1 MPPEEQREGSGANS
15 DAESDDSGSS
25 YSVGQPEPPEKRM
38 KPEDRRASLAAK
50 KARDQGNGNGKL
62 GKGIYLRPLF
72 GSLPLPF
79 PVPFI

>member
-38 KPEDRRASLAAK
+38 KPKERRASLAA
-50 KARDQGNGNGKL
+50 
-62 GKGIYLRPLF
+62 LRSRLA
-72 GSLPLPF
+72 PF
-79 PVPFI
+79 LYEPAVEAVGGAASSSFPSC